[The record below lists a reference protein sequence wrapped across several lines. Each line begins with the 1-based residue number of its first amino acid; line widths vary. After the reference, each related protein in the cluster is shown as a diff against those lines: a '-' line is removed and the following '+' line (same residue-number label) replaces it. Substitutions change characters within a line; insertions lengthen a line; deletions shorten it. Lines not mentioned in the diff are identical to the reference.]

1 MKGRALERY
10 GHKPEPGIEGQP
22 DREQALR
29 ADAQRN
35 HTALIEAAVQVFRD
49 MGVDAPMKDI
59 AEKAD
64 VGVGTVYR
72 RFPKRSDLIIAV
84 FRHEVDACAAAADA
98 IAADHAS
105 FDALLRWIDRYVEL
119 IVTKRGLAA
128 ALHSDEPAY
137 ESLAEYFEDT
147 LVPPL
152 TALLS
157 FARDEIKV
165 EVSPSELLRAVGRLC
180 GPASQGDFSQTQRMV
195 ALLINGLRVP
205 GP

>member
-10 GHKPEPGIEGQP
+10 RQKPERGIAGQP

-35 HTALIEAAVQVFRD
+35 HAALIEAAVQVFRD
-49 MGVDAPMKDI
+49 GGVDAPMKDI
-59 AEKAD
+59 AEKAG

-84 FRHEVDACAAAADA
+84 FRHEVDACAAAAET

-105 FDALLRWIDRYVEL
+105 FEALLRWIDRYIAL
-119 IVTKRGLAA
+119 IVTKRGLSA
-128 ALHSDEPAY
+128 ALHSDAPAY

-152 TALLS
+152 MALLS
-157 FARDEIKV
+157 RARDEIKV
-165 EVSPSELLRAVGRLC
+165 EVSPSELLRAVGQLC
-180 GPASQGDFSQTQRMV
+180 GPATKGDFSQTQRMV

-205 GP
+205 GL